1 MKIERDEERNTV
13 EDDIPECMLKM
24 QMQMDLNPMHQV
36 PHRVPRRGSSAVG
49 GPNDEEVVVVLADGE
64 SNKAIV

>member
-1 MKIERDEERNTV
+1 
-13 EDDIPECMLKM
+13 MLKM

>member
-1 MKIERDEERNTV
+1 MYDEHANANGPDATASE
-13 EDDIPECMLKM
+13 
-24 QMQMDLNPMHQV
+24 V

-64 SNKAIV
+64 SDKAMV